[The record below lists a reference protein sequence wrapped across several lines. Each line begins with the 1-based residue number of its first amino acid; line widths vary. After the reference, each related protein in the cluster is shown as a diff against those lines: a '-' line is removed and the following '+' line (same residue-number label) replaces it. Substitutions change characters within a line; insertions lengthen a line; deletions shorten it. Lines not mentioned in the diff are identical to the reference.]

1 MLKSEHVAATHKT
14 GLEALAELTSAALNS
29 VEKLSEL
36 QFQTVRASLEDT
48 AEQGMRAFDA
58 RSLHELTALQGEASQ
73 PAEKLVAYGR
83 HLYQIAAGTHAEWR
97 KVAQTRANEQ
107 CRIALAWV
115 DDYAKQAVPGSEPAV
130 SFMRSTI
137 TAAQRACDAWQ
148 DASTHAIHLMDNAL
162 QTSGKT
168 TKKTSA

>member
-58 RSLHELTALQGEASQ
+58 RSLHELTALQSEASQ

-83 HLYQIAAGTHAEWR
+83 HLYQIAAGTHAAWR

-148 DASTHAIHLMDNAL
+148 DASTHAIRLMDNAL

-168 TKKTSA
+168 TRKTSA

>member
-58 RSLHELTALQGEASQ
+58 RSLHELTALQSEASQ
-73 PAEKLVAYGR
+73 PAEKLVAYGC

>member
-14 GLEALAELTSAALNS
+14 GLEALAELTSATLNS

-48 AEQGMRAFDA
+48 AEQGKRAFGA
-58 RSLHELTALQGEASQ
+58 RSLHELTELQSESAQ
-73 PAEKLVAYGR
+73 PTEKLVAYGR
-83 HLYQIAAGTHAEWR
+83 HLYQIATGTHAEWR
-97 KVAQTRANEQ
+97 KVAQASANEQ

-115 DDYAKQAVPGSEPAV
+115 DDYAKQAVPGSEPAI

-137 TAAQRACDAWQ
+137 TATQRACDAWQ
-148 DASTHAIHLMDNAL
+148 DASVHALHLMDNAL
-162 QTSGKT
+162 QTGAKAGK
-168 TKKTSA
+168 KASA